1 MGDRTQ
7 PEKGNISVTGFYSFL
22 INPDQFKERIQ
33 VHHSSNEKVDK
44 TQAITGGTGENSQP
58 PSNLGGFGSA
68 EMNRQIDLLFSVNA
82 EF

>member
-1 MGDRTQ
+1 M
-7 PEKGNISVTGFYSFL
+7 SSFL